1 MPPTAVAP
9 ILSPPIPYPHQ
20 MRRQEGGKSTERAR
34 SGGGQIR
41 HERQLLPRLG
51 AQSPSSLPPW
61 SPPPRVELLPPWKW
75 RAFFYPAGHGA
86 AAPWKEGLE
95 LVEFP
100 HARLSSMELVKE
112 HFPVVQFPH
121 ARIFME
127 HCSMELVKDK
137 TEHEDNVEDVSLRDI
152 HNTDSGNLLDG
163 IEHIEEIY
171 K

>member
-95 LVEFP
+95 LVEVASDRDDAGNPSKLEACPFCKFAGSAMP
-100 HARLSSMELVKE
+100 CCQLLLQPGAPSPQSPRHYG
-112 HFPVVQFPH
+112 
-121 ARIFME
+121 RIRPSTRIM
-127 HCSMELVKDK
+127 
-137 TEHEDNVEDVSLRDI
+137 
-152 HNTDSGNLLDG
+152 
-163 IEHIEEIY
+163 
-171 K
+171 